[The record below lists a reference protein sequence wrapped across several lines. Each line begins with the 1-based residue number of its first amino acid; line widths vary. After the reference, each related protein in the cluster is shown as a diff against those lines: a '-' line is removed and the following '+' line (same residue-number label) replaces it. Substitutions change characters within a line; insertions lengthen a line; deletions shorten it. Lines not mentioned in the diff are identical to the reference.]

1 MEGGL
6 TMAIVRNTA
15 KRKLAEGGTVL
26 GFGVHHLRTS
36 AVPMIAAAGDHDFLF
51 IDMEHGAATVQ
62 EATQICIAGLP
73 AGMPVIVRVCA
84 GALDEATRLL
94 DNGALGIVVP
104 HVDTEKQAQRIADA
118 FHYPPAGTRSWGG
131 PPPIYGYMP
140 PHGADAQK
148 AINDEIL
155 TVVMI
160 ESPEAVENA
169 ADIASVDGIDVL
181 LIGSFDLT
189 SALGIAGQMG
199 HRKLIEAYE
208 EVGKACAKH
217 GKVLGMGGINGD
229 EDSKRYIGM
238 GSRFITTGS
247 DHGYIVAGS
256 LARAAFL
263 RGLVEDRVAEPV
275 KVAPTKTKKK
285 AGKKKEKE
293 AVPA

>member
-1 MEGGL
+1 
-6 TMAIVRNTA
+6 MAIVRNTA
-15 KRKLAEGGTVL
+15 KRKLADGGIAL
-26 GFGVHHLRTS
+26 GFGVHHLRTT
-36 AVPMIAAAGDHDFLF
+36 AVPMLAIAGGHDFLF
-51 IDMEHGAATVQ
+51 IDMEHGATTVQ
-62 EATQICIAGLP
+62 EATQICIAALP
-73 AGMPVIVRVCA
+73 TGVPAIVRVCA

-104 HVDTEKQAQRIADA
+104 HVDTAKQAQRIADA

-140 PHGADAQK
+140 PHVAEAQK
-148 AINDEIL
+148 AVNDEVL

-169 ADIASVDGIDVL
+169 GDIAAVDGIDVL

-199 HRKLIEAYE
+199 HRKLIDAYDA
-208 EVGKACAKH
+208 VGKACAKH

-229 EDSKRYIGM
+229 EDSERYIGM

-247 DHGYIVAGS
+247 DHSYVVAGS
-256 LARAAFL
+256 LARATFL
-263 RGLVEDRVAEPV
+263 RGLTVGGVA
-275 KVAPTKTKKK
+275 KGKKKGGKKK
-285 AGKKKEKE
+285 ALEVV
-293 AVPA
+293 AA